1 MKDQSKIIA
10 ALLIGAAAGAALGL
24 LLAPEKGETVRDG
37 IADYINDLIES
48 AKGTAQSTT
57 DDLKQF
63 GSNAFDRA
71 KSKFGNAANG
81 ISDAADDAVDTAKTQ
96 ANNVKDDAQHQFN
109 SAKNKVKSTANDWN
123 NTIHNS

>member
-1 MKDQSKIIA
+1 MKDQSKVIA

-37 IADYINDLIES
+37 IADYINDLIEA
-48 AKGTAQSTT
+48 AKGKAQSTT

-71 KSKFGNAANG
+71 KSKFGNVANDV
-81 ISDAADDAVDTAKTQ
+81 SDTAEGAVGSAKTQ
-96 ANNVKDDAQHQFN
+96 AANVKDEAQHQFN
-109 SAKNKVKSTANDWN
+109 GAKSKVKSTANDWN
-123 NTIHNS
+123 NTIQNS